1 MHNNINKQLLLAFLI
16 VFTSTILF
24 AQRDLTLYNMSN
36 LSQSMS
42 VNPSFRPKTN
52 VYITLPLPMQTVG
65 FTNSG
70 FGAADLFSADQK
82 SIISDD
88 QFFKGMKSINYLQF
102 QTRNELFGFGFR
114 KKKNYFTFG
123 VANILSAEFDYT
135 PDFLQLFLQGNGGS
149 LSGRRASFD
158 GLGIH
163 VTDYIEYAIG
173 FNREVSEKLVVGGK
187 IKLLS
192 GVVNVSTSNSTLGFS
207 TGVNGTSIGFDGSAF
222 IRSSNLGAVLDT
234 TKQTK
239 FPVSSL
245 YNFSNLGLALDLGIT
260 YKLTEKISLSASVID
275 LGYITWKNDVRNY
288 ELKKFDYT
296 FNGVDASKV
305 LTDTANV
312 MRTVTDTLKKTFK
325 SEQSNTA
332 YSTSLSTRFYISG
345 NYHLNK
351 FFSAGVLWY
360 SQIVRNQYRPALVI
374 SASANVKSW
383 LTATVNYGMYANSY
397 SNVGFGLSLRGG
409 PLQLFVITDNI
420 LAPFNLGGTRAAS
433 LSAGMNFVFGKGKD
447 RVKKSKDEPTKSSE
461 KSESKSS
468 ETPKSEETPS
478 APATPL
484 TPAPTEPAK

>member
-187 IKLLS
+187 IKL
-192 GVVNVSTSNSTLGFS
+192 
-207 TGVNGTSIGFDGSAF
+207 
-222 IRSSNLGAVLDT
+222 
-234 TKQTK
+234 
-239 FPVSSL
+239 
-245 YNFSNLGLALDLGIT
+245 
-260 YKLTEKISLSASVID
+260 
-275 LGYITWKNDVRNY
+275 
-288 ELKKFDYT
+288 
-296 FNGVDASKV
+296 
-305 LTDTANV
+305 
-312 MRTVTDTLKKTFK
+312 
-325 SEQSNTA
+325 
-332 YSTSLSTRFYISG
+332 
-345 NYHLNK
+345 
-351 FFSAGVLWY
+351 
-360 SQIVRNQYRPALVI
+360 
-374 SASANVKSW
+374 
-383 LTATVNYGMYANSY
+383 
-397 SNVGFGLSLRGG
+397 
-409 PLQLFVITDNI
+409 
-420 LAPFNLGGTRAAS
+420 
-433 LSAGMNFVFGKGKD
+433 
-447 RVKKSKDEPTKSSE
+447 
-461 KSESKSS
+461 
-468 ETPKSEETPS
+468 
-478 APATPL
+478 
-484 TPAPTEPAK
+484 